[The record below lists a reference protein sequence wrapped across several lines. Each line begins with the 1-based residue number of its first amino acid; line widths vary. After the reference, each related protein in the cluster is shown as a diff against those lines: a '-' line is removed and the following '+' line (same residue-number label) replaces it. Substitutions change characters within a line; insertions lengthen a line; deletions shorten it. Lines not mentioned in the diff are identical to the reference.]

1 MARASRLDPVNLP
14 SSGTTGYRSISRTL
28 SMMAWVLVLVRS
40 CSILSTTR
48 SPAHPCEDGGHR
60 SLQRVVAL
68 RGHEIFGASSGR
80 QRDGEETTKD
90 ARLRF
95 ERVNVADLVIELL
108 LNGSSTSLTEGND
121 RCATARGPLS
131 RETAEYIG
139 HHVPGPALR
148 QGQRRAGS
156 RAAPRGPSC
165 TRPRPRC
172 WRPPPP
178 PGNPDPLPPGH

>member
-14 SSGTTGYRSISRTL
+14 SSGTTGYRSIARTL

-60 SLQRVVAL
+60 DLQRVVAL
-68 RGHEIFGASSGR
+68 RGLSEIFGASSGR

-95 ERVNVADLVIELL
+95 ERVNVSDLVIELL
-108 LNGSSTSLTEGND
+108 LNGSSTSLSEGND

-148 QGQRRAGS
+148 QGQRRS
-156 RAAPRGPSC
+156 APREAQRGTSD
-165 TRPRPRC
+165 TRRRPRC
-172 WRPPPP
+172 GRPQPHRESH
-178 PGNPDPLPPGH
+178 DR